1 MDYLKQ
7 PDYLGL
13 LFKSMMLYRLI
24 TYIGTLCYL
33 STALKIETIYNESY
47 RSSLLKVWQLQN
59 IMINN
64 GQAKVVLGMMYQ
76 RVGLVRGELV
86 QFTV

>member
-13 LFKSMMLYRLI
+13 LFKSMMFYRLI
-24 TYIGTLCYL
+24 TYIGTLCYYNTPDRDGRL
-33 STALKIETIYNESY
+33 YNESY
-47 RSSLLKVWQLQN
+47 RCSLLNVWQLQN

-64 GQAKVVLGMMYQ
+64 GQAEVVLGMVYQ
-76 RVGLVRGELV
+76 RVGLVR
-86 QFTV
+86 

>member
-7 PDYLGL
+7 PDNLGL

-24 TYIGTLCYL
+24 TYIGTLCYYNTQDRDGRL
-33 STALKIETIYNESY
+33 YNESY
-47 RSSLLKVWQLQN
+47 RCSLLKVWLLQN

>member
-1 MDYLKQ
+1 M
-7 PDYLGL
+7 
-13 LFKSMMLYRLI
+13 LFV
-24 TYIGTLCYL
+24 
-33 STALKIETIYNESY
+33 YNTQDRDGIESY
-47 RSSLLKVWQLQN
+47 RCSLLKVWQLQN